1 MSMLSFKDINRKVK
15 SKILGQVSDS
25 DLITL
30 KSELTDNHSLFGKHP
45 DFHSGIKRFNA
56 FDFTESLH
64 ILNLDLEFNLIEDN
78 RKLFPNTLSLIEK
91 YTGQSIDNLARCYWI
106 KLEPSNF
113 VRCHADTA
121 CVYHHTVNRY
131 QIFLDVPRDLIV
143 VTDGELWNMYPDKK
157 LSNSVLLFNK
167 EDYHYYANHTNGI
180 TCYMLVADF
189 RFYSPEDSLP
199 KPYAND

>member
-1 MSMLSFKDINRKVK
+1 MLKFKEINRSVK
-15 SKILGQVSDS
+15 SKLIGSLTKDDISD
-25 DLITL
+25 IM
-30 KSELTDNHSLFGKHP
+30 SELTANHHMFGKHP
-45 DFHSGIKRFNA
+45 NFHSGIKRFNA

-64 ILNLDLEFNLIEDN
+64 IHNMDLEFKLLEDN
-78 RKLFPNTLSLIEK
+78 RSLFPKTLAIVER
-91 YTGQSIDNLARCYWI
+91 YTQEDMSTLARCYWI
-106 KLEPSNF
+106 KLEPKNF

-143 VTDGELWNMYPDKK
+143 ITDGELWNMYPEKK